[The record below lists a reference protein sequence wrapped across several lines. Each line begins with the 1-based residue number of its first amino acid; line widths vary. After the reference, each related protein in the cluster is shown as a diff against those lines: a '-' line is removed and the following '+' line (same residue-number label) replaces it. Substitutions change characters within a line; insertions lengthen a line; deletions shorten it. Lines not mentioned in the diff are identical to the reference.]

1 MLAAQATDFVI
12 DHARLNRAAAGAVDA
27 QDDAGDMLLL
37 VGRIEG
43 GNDVLGIAF
52 ALGLDDTLQVD
63 HRGVPHVGIR
73 VLAELDRGEQDQEQE
88 KQDGRAE
95 ENAPATAGFL
105 LFIGRKEQFF
115 EGLALPGG
123 VGSFLL
129 GGVH

>member
-1 MLAAQATDFVI
+1 MSFW
-12 DHARLNRAAAGAVDA
+12 
-27 QDDAGDMLLL
+27 
-37 VGRIEG
+37 
-43 GNDVLGIAF
+43 
-52 ALGLDDTLQVD
+52 
-63 HRGVPHVGIR
+63 
-73 VLAELDRGEQDQEQE
+73 DRFRKKPREMQQEQDQEQE

-115 EGLALPGG
+115 KRFALPGG